1 MSKLRRFLLRSLE
14 DHARN
19 QSVQFGRLQNADADR
34 DRISS
39 ASVVQAIRD
48 DTRPVFRVGDE
59 TFGLR
64 TAILVQHLL
73 AVGGTGTGK
82 TSAIYALLLAF
93 VGAAAAARAG
103 IRGNDEAPLGV
114 ELLAIDPKDDTPRL
128 KALFA
133 ALYLT
138 APASVQRVLRGA
150 FSSIEWHRDR
160 VTPRPLLIRRLAV
173 SVEYQAE
180 LDVEIIVVTG
190 RAAWTDSTRFVLFQV
205 IRLLFYR
212 AFPFDALTIRI
223 ILTDEAFRLTLLDGL
238 PADLADF
245 FGRLTQIVAPQTIAA
260 VIRRI
265 LIILSFPEVRAA
277 LSLPPTAV
285 QLTRRAP
292 IVLAA
297 CGPGGALPPEI
308 AYAQAHALIVDDSLD
323 APTRDARIPKI
334 QLVDELSTLGKH
346 SPALVARYCENL
358 RVVRAAGVAAWAATQ
373 SLDAIPASAVEE
385 IHTNT
390 GWLLALRSREQFATL
405 LYPHLAGRSTMV
417 ADRDGRATFAHELES
432 LPPQEG
438 VLWVKSAGALRVRV
452 LDLIDPSVAT
462 GIPHDELLGVFDEVL
477 APGSTMPIPTAERL
491 LVEWRA
497 AHLPRLDAKSSRKR
511 GAPTSSLRDLLGL
524 DGDES

>member
-1 MSKLRRFLLRSLE
+1 MSKLRRYLLRSLE

-34 DRISS
+34 DRIST
-39 ASVVQAIRD
+39 ASVLRAVRD

-64 TAILVQHLL
+64 TAILAQHLL

-82 TSAIYALLLAF
+82 TSAIYALLLGF
-93 VGAAAAARAG
+93 VWAAAVARAVM
-103 IRGNDEAPLGV
+103 RGNEDAPLGV

-138 APASVQRVLRGA
+138 APASIQRVLRGA

-160 VTPRPLLIRRLAV
+160 VTPRPLLIRRPAV

-212 AFPFDALTIRI
+212 SFPFDALTIRI

-238 PADLADF
+238 PPDLADF

-277 LSLPPTAV
+277 LSLPPTV
-285 QLTRRAP
+285 LQLTRRAP

-297 CGPGGALPPEI
+297 CGPGGALPHEI
-308 AYAQAHALIVDDSLD
+308 AYAQAHALIVDDSLET
-323 APTRDARIPKI
+323 PTRNPRIPKI
-334 QLVDELSTLGKH
+334 RLADEISTLGKH
-346 SPALVARYCENL
+346 SPALIARYCENL
-358 RVVRAAGVAAWAATQ
+358 RVERSAGVANWAATQ
-373 SLDAIPASAVEE
+373 SLDAIPSSAIEE

-405 LYPHLAGRSTMV
+405 LYPHLAGRPPHMS
-417 ADRDGRATFAHELES
+417 DHDGRTAFARELES

-497 AHLPRLDAKSSRKR
+497 AHLPRPDAKPAGKR